1 MSLLEKLAARK
12 DIKGYLRTRDGNVE
26 VVKPHKREVD
36 EAEPEADGL
45 GEPPPPPPVTESR
58 AAADLRMWLVWKA
71 NGYRKED
78 LRPLLKSL
86 EGAIGSQTHYFKN
99 SGVRI
104 PPSVIDAKAYSFAL
118 QALKTYDPTRGVQ
131 INTHVTHWMRKLR
144 RVINTHRNMA
154 RIPENRV
161 DLVRKFQMAQEALE
175 DSLGRS
181 PTDVE
186 MAGYLSWP
194 VKQVATLGTELR
206 RDLWAHSD
214 KWEDDPTKNMPSQ
227 AETVLKLIK
236 YELTEDEKEVY
247 RRFVEEGVD
256 STTEISKLTGFDMSK
271 VSKLKANIAT
281 KISKYLEG
289 TDVSGME
296 KAAK

>member
-1 MSLLEKLAARK
+1 MSILAKLAAKK
-12 DIKGYLRTRDGNVE
+12 DIKSYLRTRDGVVE

-45 GEPPPPPPVTESR
+45 GEPPPPPEVSESR
-58 AAADLRMWLVWKA
+58 AAADIRMWLVWKA
-71 NGYRKED
+71 NGYRHED

-86 EGAIGSQTHYFKN
+86 EGCIGSQTHYFKN

-118 QALKTYDPTRGVQ
+118 QALKTYDPTRNVQ

-186 MAGYLSWP
+186 MTGYLKWP
-194 VKQVATLGTELR
+194 LKTVVTLGTELR

-214 KWEDDPTKNMPSQ
+214 KWEEDPTANIPSQ
-227 AETVLKLIK
+227 SATVLKLIK
-236 YELTEDEKEVY
+236 YELTPDEKEVY

-256 STTEISKLTGFDMSK
+256 STTEIAKLTGYDMTK
-271 VSKLKANIAT
+271 VSRLKTQIAT

-289 TDVSGME
+289 VDTSGM
-296 KAAK
+296 KN